1 MGVIRK
7 KTVTRGEGG
16 VKYVCDVCSSD
27 ITSTVRI
34 RCAHPVCSDFDLCV
48 SCFAKGE
55 SRNAHDPTSHEYR
68 VIEQN
73 SFPIFERDWG
83 ADEELLL
90 LEGAEIYGLG
100 SWADIADHI
109 GGFREKDEV
118 RDHYLR
124 TYVHVPTFPLPKRCR
139 PHDCELANEIPREEF
154 QAQKKRRIE
163 ERREKSKSA
172 PALQPKTKP
181 TASVPSCH
189 EIQGFMP
196 GRLEFETEYANE
208 AEEAVQHMQFDPGDG
223 INPRTGELEPEMEL
237 KLTVMDI
244 YNCRL
249 TQRAERKKV
258 VFEHDLLEYREN
270 TKIEKK
276 RSKDEKDLLQKAKP
290 FARIMN
296 HKDFEDF
303 NQGLIDE
310 LNLRQAIAQLQEWR
324 NLKIGDLRSGEKYE
338 AEKAARV
345 QKALP
350 MGSMDRERLATNQR
364 SKQVAASDP
373 PSGASLLVAPD
384 LTGHPAAQTIRETTG
399 GGDTK
404 LLTNGLANGANGH
417 PQPAKIKHLPQPISG
432 LQPLQLTQD
441 TAADLHL
448 LTPEEARLCEVIR
461 LQPKPYLMIKEQILR
476 EALKTNGTLKK
487 KQAKEICRLDSQK
500 GARIFDF
507 FINAGWLGFFS
518 SDDLHSSPTHRHH
531 RSESAVVASSMRYI
545 SAESLAGKILAEG
558 VSSDPSYAIIDVRD
572 GDYIGG
578 HIKGCINIPT
588 LQLDLRMPRLVEE
601 LKNKRM
607 VVFHCALS
615 QQRGPTA
622 AMKYSQG
629 REALLKKQGPEGPGL
644 PDQEVVVL
652 QGGFSGWQKVYGNDV
667 RLTEGYVK
675 AIWDNF

>member
-34 RCAHPVCSDFDLCV
+34 RCADSACSDFDLCV

-55 SRNAHDPTSHEYR
+55 SRNAHDPVTHEYR

-109 GGFREKDEV
+109 GGFRERDEV
-118 RDHYLR
+118 RDHYLQ
-124 TYVHVPTFPLPKRCR
+124 TYVYSPNFPLPKRCR

-249 TQRAERKKV
+249 TQRVERKKV
-258 VFEHDLLEYREN
+258 IFEHDLLEYREN

-276 RSKDEKDLLQKAKP
+276 RSKDEKELLQKAKP

-310 LNLRQAIAQLQEWR
+310 QNLRQAITQLQEWR
-324 NLKIGDLRSGEKYE
+324 SLKIGDLRSGEKYE
-338 AEKAARV
+338 AEKAARI
-345 QKALP
+345 QKSLP

-373 PSGASLLVAPD
+373 PSGAALLVAPD
-384 LTGHPAAQTIRETTG
+384 LAIRPAAQTIRETTTTD
-399 GGDTK
+399 GDAK
-404 LLTNGLANGANGH
+404 PLTNGHTNGANDVHAVNGVNGH
-417 PQPAKIKHLPQPISG
+417 AQPRIKHFPQPISG
-432 LQPLQLTQD
+432 LQPLQLNQD

-461 LQPKPYLMIKEQILR
+461 LQPKPYLMIKEQILK

-507 FINAGWLGFFS
+507 FINAGW
-518 SDDLHSSPTHRHH
+518 
-531 RSESAVVASSMRYI
+531 V
-545 SAESLAGKILAEG
+545 GKA
-558 VSSDPSYAIIDVRD
+558 
-572 GDYIGG
+572 
-578 HIKGCINIPT
+578 
-588 LQLDLRMPRLVEE
+588 
-601 LKNKRM
+601 
-607 VVFHCALS
+607 
-615 QQRGPTA
+615 
-622 AMKYSQG
+622 
-629 REALLKKQGPEGPGL
+629 
-644 PDQEVVVL
+644 
-652 QGGFSGWQKVYGNDV
+652 
-667 RLTEGYVK
+667 
-675 AIWDNF
+675 